1 MNLKVSI
8 VPHTHWDRE
17 WYLPFQRFRLKL
29 VDTID
34 SLLEIMESDQR
45 YSHFLLDGQI
55 AMIDDYLE
63 VRPENT
69 ERIKSLAKKGRLDIG
84 PWYVLVDEFLISGE
98 TLIRNLQM
106 GMEAASR
113 YSQPMRVGYLPDMF
127 GHVAQMPQILSLAGI
142 RQAVVWRGVPSAIDR
157 TQFIWSA
164 LDGSTVLT
172 EYLVD
177 GYSNGVTLPEDPHIL
192 LGRLREIA
200 TRFLPFIGDT
210 GKLLI
215 MNGSDHQPPQAYLGE
230 TISKVPPLLKEQDEK
245 ARWKA
250 IGIDEVTLE
259 ISGLP
264 EAIGIIDTIDKI
276 SSEGQRL
283 PQWNGEL
290 RSGARANLL
299 MGVTSNRIDVKI
311 AADKTFF
318 EIEKRAE
325 PYCTLLLPKDK
336 WPAKLLEVA
345 WHQIVRNAAHDS
357 ICACSVDEV
366 VDEVIGRFA
375 QARQIA
381 EGLSAACLDTFT
393 QSFEEPGIY
402 IFNPSP
408 NQRSGVV
415 EATLGAQEPVGET
428 YQMLYESSSG
438 PGMLSFNPEA
448 IKGFLP
454 ALNSPKIDDNSFVQN
469 VTVGISSGSSR
480 SSDPSQSS
488 GSSQSSESSGSSGSS
503 EPSQSSGSSES
514 SESSESDIPSMV
526 PTGNTD
532 HTDNTASKNHA
543 GSIEVQ
549 IELDSTEK
557 IGLQIDAFKQDLLA
571 LIERYPH
578 YMVNVHLN
586 RRPIKK
592 ILAKVNDIPGYGWK
606 RFQPDHVDNP
616 VRAGLSNAA
625 IDNPDIYMNNG
636 IVDILVDHLTGT
648 YSFNG
653 IEGMGQLIDLGDAG
667 DSYNYSPPPIDKIID
682 TPQSV
687 TLKLEEGGPLRARIQ
702 IQTQY
707 DLPDSL
713 DSNSSKRIGSSQM
726 HIDTLLE
733 LRADEPY
740 LRVSTTFTNH
750 SRDHRLRVR
759 LPLPVPADH
768 STAGCAFGQVERA
781 LGAEGRPEEFGLPT
795 FPSRGFVTAGGLTA
809 VHQGLCEYEL
819 VEHNGKGGMADAM
832 EITLIRS
839 TAMLSRL
846 GMKYRPFPAGPLTE
860 VEGLQLLGKR
870 ITANYALMIDC
881 NDPYEFMDNVF
892 LPFEVIDAKGG
903 GYRTEYGQLL
913 KLHLG
918 TAKVSALKRS
928 GESIELR
935 LFNPTSNSTHIS
947 IDGYTGEIVDL
958 TGKVLDSFSGSV
970 DLRPF
975 GIITI
980 MLKKA

>member
-29 VDTID
+29 VNAID
-34 SLLEIMESDQR
+34 SLLEIMENDQR

-63 VRPENT
+63 IRPENT
-69 ERIKSLAKKGRLDIG
+69 ERIKSLAEKGRLDIG

-98 TLIRNLQM
+98 TLVRNLQM

-142 RQAVVWRGVPSAIDR
+142 CQAVVWRGVPSAIDR
-157 TQFIWSA
+157 TQFVWSA

-177 GYSNGVTLPEDPHIL
+177 GYSNGVTLPEDPCVL

-210 GKLLI
+210 GRLLI
-215 MNGSDHQPPQAYLGE
+215 MNGSDHQPPQEYLGE
-230 TISKVPPLLKEQDEK
+230 TVLKVPPLLKEQDEK

-250 IGIDEVTLE
+250 IGIDEVSLE

-264 EAIGIIDTIDKI
+264 KAIGTIDTIDQI
-276 SSEGQRL
+276 RGQEQQL
-283 PQWNGEL
+283 PKWNGEL

-299 MGVTSNRIDVKI
+299 MGVASNRIDVKI

-325 PYCTLLLPKDK
+325 PYCTLLLPKDQ
-336 WPAKLLEVA
+336 WPARLLEVA

-381 EGLSAACLDTFT
+381 EGISATCLEVFA
-393 QSFEEPGIY
+393 QSFEKPGIY

-415 EATLGAQEPVGET
+415 EVTLGAQESIGET
-428 YQMLYESSSG
+428 HQILYESSSG
-438 PGMLSFNPEA
+438 PGVLSFNPEA

-454 ALNSPKIDDNSFVQN
+454 ALNSPKIDDNSFVQD
-469 VTVGISSGSSR
+469 VTVGVSSK
-480 SSDPSQSS
+480 PS
-488 GSSQSSESSGSSGSS
+488 ELNT
-503 EPSQSSGSSES
+503 ELDTPST
-514 SESSESDIPSMV
+514 V
-526 PTGNTD
+526 PTSNTD
-532 HTDNTASKNHA
+532 YADNTGNTASKGST

-549 IELDSTEK
+549 IELGSTEK

-571 LIERYPH
+571 LMEKHPH

-586 RRPIKK
+586 RRPTKK
-592 ILAKVNDIPGYGWK
+592 ILARIDDIPGYGWK
-606 RFQPDHVDNP
+606 RFESGHVDNP
-616 VRAGLSNAA
+616 VHAGRADTA
-625 IDNPDIYMNNG
+625 IDNTIDNSDIYMNNG

-653 IEGMGQLIDLGDAG
+653 IEGMGKLIDLGDAG

-687 TLKLEEGGPLRARIQ
+687 TLKLEESGPLRARIR
-702 IQTQY
+702 IQAQY

-713 DSNSSKRIGSSQM
+713 DLNSSKRIGSSQM
-726 HIDTLLE
+726 YVDTLLE

-781 LGAEGRPEEFGLPT
+781 LEAEGRPEEFGLPT

-819 VEHNGKGGMADAM
+819 VEHDGKGRKANAM

-870 ITANYALMIDC
+870 ITTNYALMIDC
-881 NDPYEFMDNVF
+881 NDPYEFMDDVF
-892 LPFEVIDAKGG
+892 LPFEVIDAKGD

-913 KLHLG
+913 ELHLG

-935 LFNPTSNSTHIS
+935 LFNPTSNPTHIS

-958 TGKVLDSFSGSV
+958 TGKVLDSFSGYV

-980 MLKKA
+980 MLRKA